1 MRVGSIVLALHDGSD
16 VFLEVGKMSK
26 YSGAEGLAGISFVLF
41 MLSWLI
47 LRLIIYPFWILWSTR
62 LDYNGKYICFF
73 MFIYLIVLYPK
84 KTTFEWLVINIMTLE
99 TT

>member
-62 LDYNGKYICFF
+62 LDYNGKYMFF

-84 KTTFEWLVINIMTLE
+84 KPLEWLVINIITLE
-99 TT
+99 AT